1 MITEER
7 QQYLFDKLIDSL
19 NDCHSKKI
27 FLNKPVLEE
36 YNNENL
42 KRDKDDPNWE
52 MNRIF
57 TELAQPNNSKEENV
71 KQNIQLTNEQRQHLF
86 DVLGCFNSAKPDRV
100 FLFPDRI
107 NQIYDT
113 LISAK
118 DVISFI
124 EYNRPI
130 TVRDLAEVVYIHEC
144 AHYIHFHINCN
155 NFLEYNAKNRKFYL
169 ESFAQL
175 LTHRLVCSASE
186 FHLLKILFIRLSE
199 GQDKAYTYYKTGN
212 FAFHLSPVELVFQ
225 YFLIF
230 NKQEM
235 FVFFENEFTN
245 LVHEYKLKETDSEKL
260 EIVNAQVDLLD
271 VGLSTRSDVL
281 KLLTTG
287 LHTPAWSVSL

>member
-1 MITEER
+1 MITEDR

-19 NDCHSKKI
+19 NECHSKKI

-36 YNNENL
+36 YNDENL

-57 TELAQPNNSKEENV
+57 TELAQPNNSKEDNV
-71 KQNIQLTNEQRQHLF
+71 KQNIQLTDEQRQHLF

-113 LISAK
+113 LIAAK
-118 DVISFI
+118 DVIPSI
-124 EYNRPI
+124 DYNRPI

-155 NFLEYNAKNRKFYL
+155 NFLEHNAKNRKFYL

-186 FHLLKILFIRLSE
+186 FDLLKILFMRLSE
-199 GQDKAYTYYKTGN
+199 NQDKAYTDYKTGEV
-212 FAFHLSPVELVFQ
+212 AFHLFPEELVFQ

-235 FVFFENEFTN
+235 CVFFEIEFK
-245 LVHEYKLKETDSEKL
+245 LIVHDYKLKETDSEKL
-260 EIVNAQVDLLD
+260 EIFILKLDLLG
-271 VGLSTRSDVL
+271 VGHSTRSEVL
-281 KLLTTG
+281 NFLTIG
-287 LHTPAWSVSL
+287 LHTPGWSVSL